1 MVPRLGAYRVRDTAC
16 FHCCCCSCESHYLPV
31 AGECVDEDLI
41 IGLSAGIGGAIVIVL
56 LIVIIVMVL
65 RRTSYDVTKR

>member
-1 MVPRLGAYRVRDTAC
+1 
-16 FHCCCCSCESHYLPV
+16 V

-56 LIVIIVMVL
+56 LIVIIVMAL